1 MSVLNLKSRF
11 HIKDL
16 LSGVVVFLVA
26 LPLCL
31 GIALASG
38 APILSGIIAGIV
50 GGIIVGLLSGS
61 HISVAGPAAGLTAVI
76 LVQLEQLGG
85 NYAAFLWCIVFAG
98 FLQILF
104 GLFKLGFFANFIPN
118 NVILG
123 LLAAIGVILM
133 ITQIPY
139 LFGLSN
145 FSWNQLWTGQIN
157 QILLQFDQG
166 AMLIGVVSLLLI
178 LAWDS
183 SPLKKWVLP
192 SALIAV
198 VVAGLL
204 NYLLVYL
211 QSSWAIQPE
220 NLIQLPNLLS
230 APENVMI
237 FPDFSSLNN
246 PLIYTGAITLAV
258 VASLETLLNLEA
270 ADKLDPQKRSSPP
283 NRELWAQGAGN
294 MVSGLVGGM
303 PITSVIVRSSV
314 NANTGAR
321 SKYSTIIH
329 GILLLLA
336 VLFFVPLMNMIPLS
350 ALAAILILTGF
361 KLTHPNMFKKLYQQG
376 WKQFIPFIIT
386 LVAILFTDLLIG
398 IVIGLAISIAFILY
412 GNLHKGVRIYKEKHL
427 HGVITR
433 IELPSQV
440 TFLNRAALITALERI
455 HKNDQLVIDATQSD
469 SIDPDIYQVIQEYQN
484 ETAIKR
490 GIDVK
495 LIGFKQ
501 HYAELDDAVLD
512 IDISTQDLQSQLSPV
527 DVLKLLKEGNQRFV
541 KNERLQRDIYRQI
554 RVTADQGQH
563 PIAAVLGCM
572 DSRAPTEMLFDVGI
586 GDLFSLRIAG
596 NVAGQKVLGSLEFA
610 CQAKGSKVILV
621 LGHTDCGAVTSA
633 CQLRLANKQISQV
646 KEMPHIQ
653 YVLGPLMRSVESVYD
668 IMQPRELSKAFVH
681 QVTAMNVHYN
691 IQYIIHH
698 SSVLKEML
706 ERGEIAIVGA
716 IYDVQT
722 GTVKFLDD

>member
-1 MSVLNLKSRF
+1 MTLFEVKNRL
-11 HIKDL
+11 HIKDA
-16 LSGVVVFLVA
+16 LSGLVVFLVA

-38 APILSGIIAGIV
+38 APILSGILAGIV
-50 GGIIVGLLSGS
+50 GGIVVGFLSGS

-85 NYAAFLWCIVFAG
+85 NYAAFLLCIIFAG
-98 FLQILF
+98 GLQILF
-104 GLFKLGFFANFIPN
+104 GLFKLGFFANYIPN
-118 NVILG
+118 HVILG
-123 LLAAIGVILM
+123 LLAAIGVIL
-133 ITQIPY
+133 IATQIPY
-139 LFGLSN
+139 LLGLGN
-145 FSWNQLWTGQIN
+145 FSWRELWS
-157 QILLQFDQG
+157 DQG
-166 AMLIGVVSLLLI
+166 INPNIQLDAGAMAIGLLSVVVI
-178 LAWDS
+178 LVWDKT
-183 SPLKKWVLP
+183 PLKKLVLP

-198 VVAGLL
+198 LVAAVL
-204 NYLLVYL
+204 NYVLTYL
-211 QSSWAIQPE
+211 QSPWAIQTE
-220 NLIQLPNLLS
+220 NLIQLPNLLNATES
-230 APENVMI
+230 AFI
-237 FPDFSSLNN
+237 FPDWSALTN

-270 ADKLDPQKRSSPP
+270 ADKLDPHKRASPP
-283 NRELWAQGAGN
+283 NRELWAQGTGN
-294 MVSGLVGGM
+294 IISGLIGGM

-321 SKYSTIIH
+321 SKCSTIIH

-361 KLTHPNMFKKLYQQG
+361 KLTHPGLFKKLYQQG
-376 WKQFIPFIIT
+376 WTQFIPFMIT
-386 LVAILFTDLLIG
+386 LVAILLTDLLVG
-398 IVIGLAISIAFILY
+398 ILIGLASSIVFILY
-412 GNLHKGVRIYKEKHL
+412 GNLHKGVRVYREKHL

-440 TFLNRAALITALERI
+440 TFLNRASLISALERV
-455 HKNDQLVIDATQSD
+455 HKHEKLVIDATQSD

-490 GIDVK
+490 QIDLK

-501 HYAELDDAVLD
+501 HYQELDDAVLD
-512 IDISTQDLQSQLSPV
+512 IDISTRDLQSKLKPS

-541 KNERLQRDIYRQI
+541 RNERLQRDIYRQI
-554 RVTADQGQH
+554 RVTADEGQH

-610 CQAKGSKVILV
+610 CQAKGAKVIVV

-633 CQLRLANKQISQV
+633 CQLALQKQSVADI

-653 YVLGPLMRSVESVYD
+653 YVLGPLMHSVDNVYD
-668 IMQPRELSKAFVH
+668 IMQPRSLTPAFID

-691 IQYIIHH
+691 IQYIIKH
-698 SSVLKEML
+698 SAVLREML
-706 ERGEIAIVGA
+706 EHQQIDIVGA
-716 IYDVQT
+716 IYDVKT
-722 GTVKFLDD
+722 GKVNFL